1 MQPHSSDAS
10 PPPAPRPAADP
21 AAPRPAADPAAP
33 AWRVLA
39 FAYDAVPVVALL
51 MIASGLLLALAGG
64 RTVERAPLLAV
75 TEFAVLWA
83 LCGAY
88 FVLSWRRGGQTLGM
102 RPWRLK
108 LVAADGRLA
117 SARALWLRYLVA
129 SVTPLVGWAWC
140 LFDAERRALCDLAA
154 GTVFVRLRS

>member
-1 MQPHSSDAS
+1 MDDS
-10 PPPAPRPAADP
+10 PAPSPRPAADP
-21 AAPRPAADPAAP
+21 AAPG
-33 AWRVLA
+33 WRLLA
-39 FAYDAVPVVALL
+39 FVYDAVPVAALL
-51 MIASGLLLALAGG
+51 MVASGVLLAINGG
-64 RTVERAPLLAV
+64 RTVERAPLMALL
-75 TEFAVLWA
+75 EFAVLWG

-117 SARALWLRYLVA
+117 SKRALWLRYAVA

-140 LFDAERRALCDLAA
+140 LLDAQRRALCDLAA
-154 GTVFVRLRS
+154 GTVFVRLRG